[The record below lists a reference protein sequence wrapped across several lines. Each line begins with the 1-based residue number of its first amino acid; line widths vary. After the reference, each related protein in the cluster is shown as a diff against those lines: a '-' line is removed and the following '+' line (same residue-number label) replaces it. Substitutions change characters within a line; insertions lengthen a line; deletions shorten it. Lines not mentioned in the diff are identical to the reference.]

1 MMVSSATSSTGTAAA
16 RSKAMG
22 DGFLA
27 VFDGPGRAVRF
38 GCAVRDAVSA
48 LGIAVR
54 VGVHTGEVIVDND
67 DVAGLAVHI
76 AQRVEAH
83 AEPGEV
89 LVSRTVV
96 DLVAGSDLCFA
107 DRGEHHLKGVPQPWR
122 LFRVEHSTDA

>member
-1 MMVSSATSSTGTAAA
+1 V
-16 RSKAMG
+16 G
-22 DGFLA
+22 DGLLA

-89 LVSRTVV
+89 LVSRTAV

>member
-1 MMVSSATSSTGTAAA
+1 
-16 RSKAMG
+16 MG

-48 LGIAVR
+48 LGITVR
-54 VGVHTGEVIVDND
+54 VGVHTGEVIVDDN

-96 DLVAGSDLCFA
+96 DLVAGSDLRFA
-107 DRGEHHLKGVPQPWR
+107 DRGERHLRGVPQPWR
-122 LFRVEHSTDA
+122 LFSVQGVATGP